1 MRCKLGNIIKINQY
15 TYTSHDQW
23 KYVNYLDTGN
33 ITKNVIDTV
42 QYIDLSKET
51 LPSRARRKV
60 KNGSI
65 LYSMVRP
72 NQSHYGIIKDGI
84 ENFLVSTGFAVI
96 DVDTNKACPAFIY
109 YMLTQ
114 QETTERLQ
122 AIAEQSVSAYPSIK
136 PSDIENLDI
145 LLPNLLQQQK
155 ITKLLG
161 SLDDKIELNRQINS
175 NLLLL
180 FLLLFILVQLFFW
193 QINSNLEQQA
203 QAIFKEMF
211 IDNGLKNVKKGM
223 LQDIAE
229 ITMGLSPDGSS
240 YNEKQLGIIFFQGRA
255 EFSDRFPKIRLY
267 TSQPKR
273 MAMRNDILM
282 SVRAPVG
289 DINIA
294 HHDCCIGRGLAS
306 IRSKYNHQSFLFYT
320 MLNLKKYLDR
330 FNSEGTVFGAISK
343 DALNTI
349 PIDIPS
355 EGKIKHFEQ
364 IASPIDT
371 CILNNYKEICCLE
384 SLRDTLLPKL
394 MSGEIDVSKIELD

>member
-1 MRCKLGNIIKINQY
+1 MEKWKECKLKDIIEFNPKESIPKGSTAKKIEMTQLTPFCRDVIGY
-15 TYTSHDQW
+15 TKEVFYSGTKFRNGDTIMARITPCLENGKTAKISLLNDNEIGFGSTEYIVLRAKKGIANADYIYYLATSSAVREGAIKSMVGSSGRQR
-23 KYVNYLDTGN
+23 VQLD
-33 ITKNVIDTV
+33 V
-42 QYIDLSKET
+42 
-51 LPSRARRKV
+51 V
-60 KNGSI
+60 KNLEIS
-65 LYSMVRP
+65 
-72 NQSHYGIIKDGI
+72 
-84 ENFLVSTGFAVI
+84 
-96 DVDTNKACPAFIY
+96 CPSY
-109 YMLTQ
+109 
-114 QETTERLQ
+114 TE
-122 AIAEQSVSAYPSIK
+122 
-136 PSDIENLDI
+136 
-145 LLPNLLQQQK
+145 QQK
-155 ITKLLG
+155 LTKLLRL
-161 SLDDKIELNRQINS
+161 LDDKIELNRQINT
-175 NLLLL
+175 
-180 FLLLFILVQLFFW
+180 
-193 QINSNLEQQA
+193 NLEQQA

>member
-1 MRCKLGNIIKINQY
+1 MRKKTKLANICDLIDEKILLNKIIN
-15 TYTSHDQW
+15 HNLF
-23 KYVNYLDTGN
+23 KMNYISTEN
-33 ITKNVIDTV
+33 M
-42 QYIDLSKET
+42 
-51 LPSRARRKV
+51 LPD
-60 KNGSI
+60 KNGIIPPKSI
-65 LYSMVRP
+65 PSIGKGCKYKTNDTLLSNIRPYFKKIWLAKNEGACSNDVLIFRAKESYYHDFLYYNLDNDAFFEYAMKTSKGTKMPR
-72 NQSHYGIIKDGI
+72 GDKTAIKQYD
-84 ENFLVSTGFAVI
+84 
-96 DVDTNKACPAFIY
+96 IY
-109 YMLTQ
+109 DFDYRTQ
-114 QETTERLQ
+114 QKL
-122 AIAEQSVSAYPSIK
+122 
-136 PSDIENLDI
+136 
-145 LLPNLLQQQK
+145 
-155 ITKLLG
+155 TKLLRL
-161 SLDDKIELNRQINS
+161 LDDKIELNRQINT
-175 NLLLL
+175 
-180 FLLLFILVQLFFW
+180 
-193 QINSNLEQQA
+193 NLEQQA

-211 IDNGLKNVKKGM
+211 IDNGLKNIKKGM

-294 HHDCCIGRGLAS
+294 HHDCCIGRRLAS

-394 MSGEIDVSKIELD
+394 MSGEIDVSKIELE

>member
-1 MRCKLGNIIKINQY
+1 MRKKTKLANICDLIDEKILLNKIIN
-15 TYTSHDQW
+15 HNLF
-23 KYVNYLDTGN
+23 KMNYISTEN
-33 ITKNVIDTV
+33 M
-42 QYIDLSKET
+42 
-51 LPSRARRKV
+51 LPD
-60 KNGSI
+60 KNGIIPPKSI
-65 LYSMVRP
+65 PSIGKGCKYKTNDTLLSNIRPYFKKIWLAKNEGACSNDVLIFRAKESYYHDFLYYNLANDAFFEYAMKTSKGTKMPR
-72 NQSHYGIIKDGI
+72 GDKTAIKQYD
-84 ENFLVSTGFAVI
+84 
-96 DVDTNKACPAFIY
+96 IY
-109 YMLTQ
+109 DFDYRTQ
-114 QETTERLQ
+114 QKL
-122 AIAEQSVSAYPSIK
+122 
-136 PSDIENLDI
+136 
-145 LLPNLLQQQK
+145 
-155 ITKLLG
+155 TKLLRL
-161 SLDDKIELNRQINS
+161 LDDKIELNRQINT
-175 NLLLL
+175 
-180 FLLLFILVQLFFW
+180 
-193 QINSNLEQQA
+193 NLEQQA

-255 EFSDRFPKIRLY
+255 EFGDRFPKIRQY

>member
-1 MRCKLGNIIKINQY
+1 MRKKTKLANICDLIDEKILLNKIIN
-15 TYTSHDQW
+15 HNLF
-23 KYVNYLDTGN
+23 KMNYISTEN
-33 ITKNVIDTV
+33 M
-42 QYIDLSKET
+42 
-51 LPSRARRKV
+51 LPD
-60 KNGSI
+60 KNGIIPPKSI
-65 LYSMVRP
+65 PSIGKGCKYKTNDTLLSNIRPYFKKIWLAKNEGACSNDVLIFRAKESYYHDFLYYNLANDAFFEYAMKTSKGTKMPR
-72 NQSHYGIIKDGI
+72 GDKTAIKQYD
-84 ENFLVSTGFAVI
+84 
-96 DVDTNKACPAFIY
+96 IY
-109 YMLTQ
+109 DFDYRTQ
-114 QETTERLQ
+114 QKL
-122 AIAEQSVSAYPSIK
+122 
-136 PSDIENLDI
+136 
-145 LLPNLLQQQK
+145 
-155 ITKLLG
+155 TKLLRL
-161 SLDDKIELNRQINS
+161 LDDKIELNRQINT
-175 NLLLL
+175 
-180 FLLLFILVQLFFW
+180 
-193 QINSNLEQQA
+193 NLEQQA

-229 ITMGLSPDGSS
+229 ITMGVSPDGSS

>member
-1 MRCKLGNIIKINQY
+1 MKCKLGNIIKINQY

-42 QYIDLSKET
+42 QYINLSKEV

-60 KNGSI
+60 KKNSI

-72 NQSHYGIIKDGI
+72 NQSHYGIVKDNI
-84 ENFLVSTGFAVI
+84 DNFLVSTGFAVI
-96 DVDTNKACPAFIY
+96 DVDTNKICPAFIY

-114 QETTERLQ
+114 QKMTEHLQ
-122 AIAEQSVSAYPSIK
+122 TIAEQSVSAYPSIK

-145 LLPNLLQQQK
+145 ILPSLLQQQK
-155 ITKLLG
+155 IAKLLG
-161 SLDDKIELNRQINS
+161 TLDDKIELNRQINA
-175 NLLLL
+175 
-180 FLLLFILVQLFFW
+180 
-193 QINSNLEQQA
+193 NLEQQA

-240 YNEKQLGIIFFQGRA
+240 YNKKQLGIIFFQGRA
-255 EFSDRFPKIRLY
+255 EFGDRFPKIRLY

-273 MAMRNDILM
+273 IAIRNDILM

-343 DALNTI
+343 EALNTI

-371 CILNNYKEICCLE
+371 YILNNYKEICCLE

-394 MSGEIDVSKIELD
+394 MSGEIDVSKIELE

>member
-1 MRCKLGNIIKINQY
+1 MRCKK
-15 TYTSHDQW
+15 
-23 KYVNYLDTGN
+23 
-33 ITKNVIDTV
+33 
-42 QYIDLSKET
+42 
-51 LPSRARRKV
+51 
-60 KNGSI
+60 
-65 LYSMVRP
+65 
-72 NQSHYGIIKDGI
+72 
-84 ENFLVSTGFAVI
+84 
-96 DVDTNKACPAFIY
+96 
-109 YMLTQ
+109 
-114 QETTERLQ
+114 
-122 AIAEQSVSAYPSIK
+122 
-136 PSDIENLDI
+136 
-145 LLPNLLQQQK
+145 
-155 ITKLLG
+155 
-161 SLDDKIELNRQINS
+161 ELNRQINT
-175 NLLLL
+175 
-180 FLLLFILVQLFFW
+180 
-193 QINSNLEQQA
+193 NLEQQA

-306 IRSKYNHQSFLFYT
+306 LRSKYNYQSFLFYT

-371 CILNNYKEICCLE
+371 CISNNYKEICCLE